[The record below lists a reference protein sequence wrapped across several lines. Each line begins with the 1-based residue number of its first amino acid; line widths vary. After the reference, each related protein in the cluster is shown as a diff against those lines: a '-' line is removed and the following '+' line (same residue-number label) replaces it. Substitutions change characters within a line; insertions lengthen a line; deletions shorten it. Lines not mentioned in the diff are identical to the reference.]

1 MNGTT
6 GRVLTTLGVLAL
18 ACGAAAAAG
27 TPPRGQDLADLQ
39 TAIHRA
45 GTGPATWHV
54 TTVSAHPGDRLQKV
68 EVVGSL
74 DDARSALERQ
84 FPGRTTVVRG
94 HAGQDLLWDRGQDH
108 TLEAAL
114 LAMDRDD
121 WQVFETGLAPD
132 GRTSVGVVGDLT
144 AARAYLDT
152 HYPGRTTVHG
162 NTKP

>member
-18 ACGAAAAAG
+18 ACGAAAATD

-39 TAIHRA
+39 MAIHRA

-54 TTVSAHPGDRLQKV
+54 TTVSAHPGDSVQKV
-68 EVVGSL
+68 EVVGDL
-74 DDARSALERQ
+74 DDARRALERQ

-108 TLEAAL
+108 ALEQAL
-114 LAMDRDD
+114 LAVDRSD
-121 WQVFETGLAPD
+121 WQVFETGVAPD
-132 GRTSVGVVGDLT
+132 GRTSVGVVGDLA
-144 AARAYLDT
+144 AARTFLDT
-152 HYPGRTTVHG
+152 RYPGRTVVHG
-162 NTKP
+162 NGGD